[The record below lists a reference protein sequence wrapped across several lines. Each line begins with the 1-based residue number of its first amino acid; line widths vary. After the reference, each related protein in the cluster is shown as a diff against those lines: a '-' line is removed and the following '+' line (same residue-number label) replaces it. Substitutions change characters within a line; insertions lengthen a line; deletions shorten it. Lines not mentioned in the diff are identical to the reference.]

1 VIPALTDRNT
11 VGFEDDLAARATA
24 RKRGAT
30 LKDDSVGGEARDSG
44 LWGSKRGGGSGGDGR
59 NRTVRRGLLV
69 LLTLT
74 LAAPLAASAGGGKDH
89 SWKPSYLAPSLAR
102 AAQQTPNASM
112 PVIVQSATGDDGLA
126 ADALK
131 DFSKNQ
137 RKLSIVDGAS
147 GNVLASDLPKLAQQH
162 DLVITPDQ
170 QVVLDAA
177 TKQAGNGPKGSK
189 PPHNPHQSDGF
200 SSSQAWPAAVGVD
213 QLWPLLGAA
222 SAKAGPGAPSI
233 AFVDSG
239 IEPNRAD
246 FGKRVLASV
255 NLSTLPGN
263 SAGDGLGHGTLVAG
277 VAAGSA
283 PGYAGAAPTANI
295 VALDVMDDQGMAHT
309 SDVIAAA
316 QWILKNRKA
325 YNIRVANFS
334 LHSASATSF
343 RWDPLDKAIEKLW
356 FNGVVVVAAA
366 GNEGQAGKP
375 VPMAYAPG
383 NDPFAITVG
392 ALDIHNSTN
401 TERADNA
408 PWSAWGYTLDGFAK
422 PELAAP
428 GRGII
433 APVPAGSTLAAER
446 GSQVTKT
453 AGGTY
458 INLSGTSLAAPVVS
472 GIVAD
477 LLTLRPSLTPDQ
489 VKGALMHEARAL
501 RKVRTLAAGVGEVNA
516 AGALALG
523 FPPNPN
529 RALDGFLVPDPK
541 GDGPMFDD
549 VSWLDAAK
557 ASPVWDAVSW
567 LDGWAD
573 VSWSEVSWS
582 DVSWS
587 DVSWGDVSWSD
598 VSWSDVSWSDVS
610 WADVNASAYSDV
622 AP

>member
-89 SWKPSYLAPSLAR
+89 SWKPSYLAPSLVR

-177 TKQAGNGPKGSK
+177 TKQAGNDPKGPK

-239 IEPNRAD
+239 IEAGRQD
-246 FGKRVLASV
+246 FGNRILANV
-255 NLSTLPGN
+255 NLSTLPDN

-428 GRGII
+428 GRGITG
-433 APVPAGSTLAAER
+433 PVPAGSTLAAER

-472 GIVAD
+472 GVVAD

-516 AGALALG
+516 PGALALA

-549 VSWLDAAK
+549 VSWLDAAM
-557 ASPVWDAVSW
+557 ASPAWDAVSW

-573 VSWSEVSWS
+573 VSWSDVSWS

-610 WADVNASAYSDV
+610 WADVNAAAYGDV
-622 AP
+622 GP

>member
-1 VIPALTDRNT
+1 VR
-11 VGFEDDLAARATA
+11 
-24 RKRGAT
+24 
-30 LKDDSVGGEARDSG
+30 GEARGSG
-44 LWGSKRGGGSGGDGR
+44 LWGSKRGGGLGG
-59 NRTVRRGLLV
+59 NRRDRSVQRGLL
-69 LLTLT
+69 LLLVLT
-74 LAAPLAASAGGGKDH
+74 LAAPLAASAGDGHGR
-89 SWKPSYLAPSLAR
+89 SSTPSYLAPSLAR
-102 AAQQTPNASM
+102 AAEQTPNASV
-112 PVIVQSATGDDGLA
+112 PVIVQSTVGDDGQA
-126 ADALK
+126 ANALK
-131 DFSKNQ
+131 GFTRSQ
-137 RKLSIVDGAS
+137 RRLGIVDGAS
-147 GNVLASDLPKLAQQH
+147 ADVLASDLPKLAAEQN
-162 DLVITPDQ
+162 LVITPDQ

-177 TKQAGNGPKGSK
+177 GSNGNGPKGQK
-189 PPHNPHQSDGF
+189 PPHNPHQPDGF
-200 SSSQAWPAAVGVD
+200 SSSQVWPAAVGVD
-213 QLWPLLGAA
+213 QLWPPLAA
-222 SAKAGPGAPSI
+222 TSTRPGPGAPSI

-239 IEPNRAD
+239 IEPNRKD
-246 FGKRVLASV
+246 FGDRVLAAV

-283 PGYAGAAPTANI
+283 PGYTGAAPTAGI
-295 VALDVMDDQGMAHT
+295 VALDVMDDQGMART

-316 QWILKNRKA
+316 QWILKNRKT

-366 GNEGQAGKP
+366 GNQGQAGKAT
-375 VPMAYAPG
+375 PMAYAPG

-392 ALDIHNSTN
+392 ALDLHNSTN
-401 TERADNA
+401 PEKADNA

-428 GRGII
+428 GRGIVGPI
-433 APVPAGSTLAAER
+433 PTGSTLAVER
-446 GSQVTKT
+446 GSQVIPT
-453 AGGTY
+453 AQGTY
-458 INLSGTSLAAPVVS
+458 IDLSGTSLAAPVVS

-501 RKVRTLAAGVGEVNA
+501 RKIRTLAAGVGEVDA
-516 AGALALG
+516 PGALALAS
-523 FPPNPN
+523 PPNPN
-529 RALDGFLVPDPK
+529 RALDSFLVPDPQ

-557 ASPVWDAVSW
+557 ASPAWDAVSW
-567 LDGWAD
+567 LNGWAD
-573 VSWSEVSWS
+573 VSWSDVSWS

-610 WADVNASAYSDV
+610 WADVNDAAYGDI